1 MENNQ
6 IFVENNQIFVVKRD
20 FMGAIFAGEEIRISF
35 SSDSILVTAINR
47 GWPDQVLVKSRGKAK
62 KFTIVEKG
70 VWSHYAMQVR
80 FKPVPVHPTKY
91 MHDLI
96 SQIEWNM
103 RCFCQFIEDLKLAGV
118 I

>member
-1 MENNQ
+1 M
-6 IFVENNQIFVVKRD
+6 ENNQIFVVKRG

-35 SSDSILVTAINR
+35 SSDSILVTAVNR
-47 GWPDQVLVKSRGKAK
+47 GWPDQVPVKSRGKAK

-70 VWSHYAMQVR
+70 IWSHHAIQVR
-80 FKPVPVHPTKY
+80 FPPVPPHPTKY
-91 MHDLI
+91 MQNLF
-96 SQIEWNM
+96 SPIEWNE